1 MMLELVSNI
10 ADALQCYESKQ
21 AKDLLKSET
30 WSHVRKGIKF
40 LVSELE
46 IKGKRL
52 AAARVD
58 REYTQLAEA
67 LRKAVTKEDPPEIKD
82 DFVLWDISQ
91 EFLCTLRGLCHFQA
105 EIDRQF
111 SQSNDPQSPAEGA
124 PVQLSTGTITEI
136 LNTAIVKLAEQPNIR
151 VKKSK
156 LPNAVRRPGPER
168 VSLSQAKHRI
178 KLLQDWADIQ
188 DRNKDRPMQKVTL
201 EQFAKSVSKTPRQLK
216 AHQAWYRKYR
226 NHGDL
231 PEDPRKVD
239 PRKLAELFE

>member
-10 ADALQCYESKQ
+10 ADALQCYESRQ
-21 AKDLLKSET
+21 AKDLLESDT
-30 WSHVRKGIKF
+30 WAHVRKGIKY

-58 REYTQLAEA
+58 REYAQLAES
-67 LRKAVTKEDPPEIKD
+67 LRYAVKQTNPPKIKD

-91 EFLCTLRGLCHFQA
+91 EFLCTLRGLSNFQA

-111 SQSNDPQSPAEGA
+111 SQSNDPESSAAGA

-136 LNTAIVKLAEQPNIR
+136 LNTAIIKLAEQPNIR
-151 VKKSK
+151 IKKSK

-168 VSLSQAKHRI
+168 VSLRQARHRI

-188 DRNKDRPMQKVTL
+188 DQNKDRSKKRVSL
-201 EQFAKSVSKTPRQLK
+201 EQFAESVSETPTRLK

-226 NHGDL
+226 THGDL
-231 PEDPRKVD
+231 PEDSRKVD